1 MRKKK
6 LLTTKSM
13 MQKLNIGVMGCASI
27 AERSMIPAIQA
38 VPGIRLVAV
47 ASRSK
52 KKAEKFAEKFG
63 CEPIEGYSQL
73 LEHSDIDA
81 IYMPLPTGLHH
92 EWIIKS
98 LEANKHVL
106 AEKSIASNYASAMQM
121 VELAK
126 NKQLLLMEN
135 YMFQYHSQHRFVFDL
150 LKKQE
155 IGDVRIF
162 RADFAFPPLPDNNF
176 RYDNQVGGG
185 ALMDC
190 AGYTIR
196 AVHFMMGDTFS
207 VRAANL
213 FMDPRSGTNIYG
225 GAFFNNGKGVS
236 AQVGFGMDNFYKCS
250 YEIWGSRGLITAH
263 RAYTPRPDYSPLITL
278 EKQDGKQ
285 EFQLKPDNHFKGSIK
300 EFLRALSAK
309 DFSKHYHEIL
319 LQSKTLEDIRTLS
332 AK

>member
-1 MRKKK
+1 
-6 LLTTKSM
+6 

-27 AERSMIPAIQA
+27 AERSMIPAIKA
-38 VPGIRLVAV
+38 MHGMNLVAV

-52 KKAEKFAEKFG
+52 QKAENFAAKFN
-63 CEPIEGYSQL
+63 CEPIVGYTQL
-73 LEHSDIDA
+73 LERSDIDA

-106 AEKSIASNYASAMQM
+106 AEKSIASDYSSAMQM
-121 VELAK
+121 VEIAK
-126 NKQLLLMEN
+126 NKKLLLMEN
-135 YMFQYHSQHRFVFDL
+135 YMFQYHSQHQFVFDL

-155 IGDVRIF
+155 IGDLRIF
-162 RADFAFPPLPDNNF
+162 RADFAFPPLPENNF
-176 RYDNQVGGG
+176 RYDDEVGGG

-190 AGYTIR
+190 AGYTVR
-196 AVHFMMGDTFS
+196 AVHFIMGDAFK

-213 FMDPRSGTNIYG
+213 FLDHKSGTNIYG
-225 GAFFNNGKGVS
+225 SAFLDNGNGVS
-236 AQVGFGMDNFYKCS
+236 AQLGFGMDNFYKCS
-250 YEIWGSRGLITAH
+250 YEIWGSKGMITAH
-263 RAYTPRPDYSPLITL
+263 RAYTPRPDYSPLVTF
-278 EKQDGKQ
+278 EKPGEKH
-285 EFQLKPDNHFKGSIK
+285 EFQLKPDNHFIGSVK
-300 EFLRALSAK
+300 EFLRALSAR